1 MEDNANVTI
10 LEDYGAFGDGR
21 RQKHLTKVSW
31 FGKEPVYDLRAWNSD
46 MTECSKGIT
55 LSKEDLYDLYNII
68 ESVLGI
74 SKDDDLD
81 EDEEYE

>member
-1 MEDNANVTI
+1 MADNANVTI
-10 LEDYGAFGDGR
+10 LEDYGTFGDGR

-68 ESVLGI
+68 EDVLGI

-81 EDEEYE
+81 EDEENE